1 MELLRRMEPFSL
13 FVMLLGALDWGILG
27 LFNTNLFA
35 EVFGTGDGVNAA
47 YTVVGLAG
55 LVWLPRLMEMFVH
68 ADWHHRPRA
77 HGA

>member
-1 MELLRRMEPFSL
+1 MEPFSL
-13 FVMLLGALDWGILG
+13 FVMFLGALDWGILG
-27 LFNTNLFA
+27 LFNTNLFS

-55 LVWLPRLMEMFVH
+55 LVWLPRLLEMLH
-68 ADWHHRPRA
+68 ADAHWPRA